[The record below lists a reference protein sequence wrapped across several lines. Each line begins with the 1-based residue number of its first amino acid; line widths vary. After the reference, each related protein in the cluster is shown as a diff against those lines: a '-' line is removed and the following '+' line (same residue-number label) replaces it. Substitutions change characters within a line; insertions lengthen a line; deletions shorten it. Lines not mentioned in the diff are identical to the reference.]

1 MRKIVL
7 ASQIPAARMKAHV
20 EIYIRLH
27 FDGGKTL
34 HDVLRQFAGKTN
46 GWSFPVKP
54 SEDYQDRHMRPAGYA
69 DCVSVRG
76 LKRAGVAIAN
86 IDTKHPNSF
95 RVTNIVPQKCSS
107 LTLEQYNAI
116 GLAFARQFGSWLRKD
131 RVRGTVK
138 VVGPN
143 KKLEDIIKGPKCRR
157 LFEAWLYTPT
167 LISHPA
173 DIQALH
179 VFICALFRYG
189 SAARSYEIGQ
199 FLIEDRGWKPNT
211 ANCVVAEIEK
221 GLEILTVNR
230 NFHRW

>member
-1 MRKIVL
+1 
-7 ASQIPAARMKAHV
+7 MKAHI
-20 EIYIRLH
+20 EIQIRLNLSN
-27 FDGGKTL
+27 GKTL
-34 HDVLRQFAGKTN
+34 HDVLRQFAGKTK

-54 SEDYQDRHMRPAGYA
+54 SEDYQDLHMRPAGYA

-86 IDTKHPNSF
+86 IDPKHPNSF
-95 RVTNIVPQKCSS
+95 RVTNIVPQECSS

-116 GLAFARQFGSWLRKD
+116 GLAFAASFRQFLRQSD
-131 RVRGTVK
+131 FIGTVS
-138 VVGPN
+138 VCGPE
-143 KKLEDIIKGPKCRR
+143 KRLSDIIKGSKCRR
-157 LFEAWLYTPT
+157 LFEAWLHTPT
-167 LISHPA
+167 LTSHPA

-179 VFICALFRYG
+179 VFICALFRFR

-199 FLIEDRGWKPNT
+199 FLIEDRGWKPNV